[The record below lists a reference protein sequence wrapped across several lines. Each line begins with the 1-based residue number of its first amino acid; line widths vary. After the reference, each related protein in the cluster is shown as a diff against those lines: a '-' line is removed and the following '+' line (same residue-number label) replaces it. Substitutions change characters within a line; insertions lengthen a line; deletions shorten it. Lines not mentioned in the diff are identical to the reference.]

1 MKNERLRVAPAA
13 LMPYHLV
20 QVLKKFRTCRS
31 AVVGVVL
38 LTLLTGCIDIESNL
52 TFTDADSGTVEFN
65 YRMYTEL
72 YRATAHESDN
82 SQPMVP
88 VLESDFKRL
97 ARMHPDLE
105 LLSYSMSEDADH
117 VHITVSMA
125 FQSIGGLN
133 FAFGGGDVVTVET
146 TNGRVTV
153 IQEFGKNNADG
164 ESRTAAAYGSADE
177 VFSELVEGYRFV
189 NRINTPVDIHQVAPQ
204 PAEQTARAVE
214 FELPLSRLL
223 NVQESLQFEVSW

>member
-1 MKNERLRVAPAA
+1 M
-13 LMPYHLV
+13 
-20 QVLKKFRTCRS
+20 
-31 AVVGVVL
+31 VGVVL
-38 LTLLTGCIDIESNL
+38 VTLLTGCLDIESNL
-52 TFTDADSGTVEFN
+52 TFTDVDSGTVEFN

-82 SQPMVP
+82 SQPMLP

-97 ARMHPDLE
+97 VRMHPDLE
-105 LLSYSMSEDADH
+105 LLRYSMSEDADH

-125 FQSIGGLN
+125 FQSIDGLN
-133 FAFGGGDVVTVET
+133 FAFGGGDVFTVET

-153 IQEFGKNNADG
+153 TQEFGKNNADG

-177 VFSELVEGYRFV
+177 VFSELIEGYRFV
-189 NRINTPVDIHQVAPQ
+189 NRINTPGDIQQVEPQ
-204 PAEQTARAVE
+204 PADQTARAAE

-223 NVQESLQFEVSW
+223 RVHESVRFKVSW